1 MIIEQ
6 IKNLEGE
13 IWIENNGYKVSN
25 KGRIIGKK
33 GYLLKGKPAKDGYVP
48 CSIKFED
55 GFYAGSYH
63 RAVAYLFI
71 PNDDPIN
78 KVEVNHIDGIK
89 HHNWVENLEWVTK
102 SENQKHEGKYI
113 QKRNGEKNCMNKL
126 KEDLVI
132 EVYNLCKEGK
142 MKYKDIALIYDIPK
156 STLSTIARGA
166 QWAYLGLTPLP
177 PRHKGRERKIN
188 SRFDT

>member
-1 MIIEQ
+1 MRKEYIED
-6 IKNLEGE
+6 LEDE
-13 IWIENNGYKVSN
+13 IWIINNGYEISN
-25 KGRIIGKK
+25 KGRILGKK
-33 GYLLKGKPAKDGYVP
+33 GKLLNCNPNKDGYLQ
-48 CSIKFED
+48 CSVKFED
-55 GFYAGSYH
+55 GFFARSVH

-71 PNDDPIN
+71 PNEDPVN
-78 KVEVNHIDGIK
+78 KIEVNHKDGIK
-89 HHNWVENLEWVTK
+89 YHNYDTNLEWVTK

-142 MKYKDIALIYDIPK
+142 IKYKDIAIMYSIPK

-177 PRHKGRERKIN
+177 PRHKGRSRKTN

>member
-1 MIIEQ
+1 MRKQE
-6 IKNLEGE
+6 IKDLEGE
-13 IWIENNGYKVSN
+13 IWIQNNGYEISN
-25 KGRIIGKK
+25 KGRIITKLGKLSK
-33 GYLLKGKPAKDGYVP
+33 GGITSFGYVNANVV
-48 CSIKFED
+48 FDD
-55 GFYAGSYH
+55 GFHARSVH
-63 RAVAYLFI
+63 RAVAYAFI
-71 PNDDPIN
+71 LNDDPEHKI
-78 KVEVNHIDGIK
+78 EVNHKDGIK
-89 HHNWVENLEWVTK
+89 TNNCVENLEWVTK

-132 EVYNLCKEGK
+132 EVYNLCKEGN
-142 MKYKDIALIYDIPK
+142 MKYKDIALMYNIPK

-177 PRHKGRERKIN
+177 PKHKGRDRKIN

>member
-1 MIIEQ
+1 
-6 IKNLEGE
+6 
-13 IWIENNGYKVSN
+13 V
-25 KGRIIGKK
+25 
-33 GYLLKGKPAKDGYVP
+33 
-48 CSIKFED
+48 
-55 GFYAGSYH
+55 H

-71 PNDDPIN
+71 PNEDPVN
-78 KVEVNHIDGIK
+78 KIEVNHKDGIK
-89 HHNWVENLEWVTK
+89 YHNYDTNLEWVTK

-142 MKYKDIALIYDIPK
+142 IKYKDIAIMYSIPK

-177 PRHKGRERKIN
+177 PRHKGRSRKTN